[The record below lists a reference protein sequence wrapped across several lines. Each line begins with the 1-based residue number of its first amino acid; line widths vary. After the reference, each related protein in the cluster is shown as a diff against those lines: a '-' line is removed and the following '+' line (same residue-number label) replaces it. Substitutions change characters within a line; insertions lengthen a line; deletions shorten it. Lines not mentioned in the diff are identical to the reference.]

1 MTMDTTTN
9 LNADGSLR
17 IENVFSIGN
26 KFFRK
31 TFTMSNVI
39 TVCVEV
45 RTAGVMLFDTDAKS
59 DTAVFQIGEYEQ
71 AMDWASNCAVDFST
85 AR

>member
-1 MTMDTTTN
+1 MDTTTN

-26 KFFRK
+26 KLFRK

-39 TVCVEV
+39 TVCVEA
-45 RTAGVMLFDTDAKS
+45 RTAGVMLFDTDARKE
-59 DTAVFQIGEYEQ
+59 TATFQIGEYEQ
-71 AMDWASNCAVDFST
+71 AIDWAANCAVDFSLS
-85 AR
+85 R